1 MPLDIVFV
9 LLFSCYQPWF
19 FFSVES
25 AEYPGHSCG
34 MLGAYQCGYGSY
46 CENTHN
52 GLVCRCDYI
61 DCLRNPTGKYY
72 ICGSDGNTYES
83 HCHMSFESCKE
94 QKEITISYIGP
105 CTGKDKTTCNDFF
118 FITNIP
124 YNTCTFQIRTLN
136 YMLPFLDE

>member
-1 MPLDIVFV
+1 MHWTSYLICFSLAINLD
-9 LLFSCYQPWF
+9 F
-19 FFSVES
+19 FFLVES

-105 CTGKDKTTCNDFF
+105 CTGKDKTTCCNKHPLQYMHVH
-118 FITNIP
+118 TKLEP
-124 YNTCTFQIRTLN
+124 WTTYNLF
-136 YMLPFLDE
+136 